1 MIVYKLKCD
10 LNHNFECW
18 FQNSDAYETQ
28 KTKGLL
34 SCPFCNSSSISKAPM
49 APRLS
54 FQRNEAPSASL
65 SPEAE
70 IIYPKE
76 TEVEIDI
83 THAVKL
89 AQEKEHVRF
98 LEKRE
103 KTASLTLPDISK
115 ETMAPTPVE
124 IRKALLDLKS
134 YLKKNCEDVGSRFA
148 EEARRIHYGE
158 SQKRNIYGQ
167 TTLEDLVDLHQEGI
181 EVNALP
187 PFPHEDA

>member
-10 LNHNFECW
+10 LNHSFECW
-18 FQNSDAYETQ
+18 FQNSDAYEIQ

-34 SCPFCNSSSISKAPM
+34 NCPFCNSSIVSKAPM

-54 FQRNEAPSASL
+54 FQRSESSASPL
-65 SPEAE
+65 SPEADTT
-70 IIYPKE
+70 YPKE

-89 AQEKEHVRF
+89 SQEKEQVRF

-103 KTASLTLPDISK
+103 KTASLALPDTPNEI
-115 ETMAPTPVE
+115 TAPSPVE

-134 YLKKNCEDVGSRFA
+134 YLKKNCEDVGTRFA

-158 SQKRNIYGQ
+158 TQKRNIYGQ